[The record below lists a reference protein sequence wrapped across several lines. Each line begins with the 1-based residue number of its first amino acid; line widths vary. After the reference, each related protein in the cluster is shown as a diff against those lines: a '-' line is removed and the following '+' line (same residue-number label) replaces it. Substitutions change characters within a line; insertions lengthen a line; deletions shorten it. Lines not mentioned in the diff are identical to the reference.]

1 MRQAFKPEFLGRL
14 DLRICFRP
22 LAKDILAGIAG
33 KYLRQLQRRTA
44 AVGVTLEL
52 PEELPVFLSNGMTA
66 RDGARQLRRLVQEK
80 VESPLASFL
89 LQREYQNRRVC
100 GEIREGLLSFREL

>member
-33 KYLRQLQRRTA
+33 KYLRQLKQRTA
-44 AVGVTLEL
+44 DAGITLEL
-52 PEELPVFLSNGMTA
+52 PEELPAFLCNAMTA
-66 RDGARQLRRLVQEK
+66 RDGARQLRRLIQEK

-89 LQREYQNRRVC
+89 LQREEKSRHVC
-100 GEIREGLLSFREL
+100 GEIRGDLICFREI